1 MNANRETN
9 VVPQEKPVSVYKVNF
24 GREILTDEER
34 EFFMKRSRLRKH
46 AVVVPPAR
54 IKRRDVKRGGAL
66 VVAGIFAIALLH
78 FGMQM
83 KFIRGEKA
91 AIEKR
96 VQPAAVAIEAPPVPD
111 ITTPVV
117 EPDSEADVADAP
129 VRTKFVPAARPRAT
143 VPARN
148 TAPRKRERVVTEAE
162 RLRRAEK
169 ILTGV

>member
-1 MNANRETN
+1 MNANREAN

-34 EFFMKRSRLRKH
+34 EFLTKRTHSRKH
-46 AVVVPPAR
+46 AIVLPPAR
-54 IKRRDVKRGGAL
+54 IKRSDVKRGGAL
-66 VVAGIFAIALLH
+66 IIAGIFAIALLH
-78 FGMQM
+78 FGMQI

-96 VQPAAVAIEAPPVPD
+96 VRPAAIAVEAPA
-111 ITTPVV
+111 ITETIPQVIDP
-117 EPDSEADVADAP
+117 EPEVNAADGP
-129 VRTKFVPAARPRAT
+129 VRTKYAPPSRPRSSAP
-143 VPARN
+143 VRN
-148 TAPRKRERVVTEAE
+148 SSQRRRDRSVTESE